1 MAKQEVNLEL
11 LIGKHVL
18 ALNGKSIGH
27 LEEIRVELSEGEC
40 FVEEYLVGA
49 YAVFERLASISIGR
63 AILRLF
69 GATRKHRG
77 YRVPWNKLDL
87 TEPERPRLL
96 CEVDELKTLDGEEQ
110 SEY

>member
-11 LIGKHVL
+11 LIGKRVR

-27 LEEIRVELSEGEC
+27 LEEIRAELSEGEC

-63 AILRLF
+63 AILRFF
-69 GATRKHRG
+69 GATRKHCG

-87 TEPERPRLL
+87 TDPERPRLL
-96 CEVDELKTLDGEEQ
+96 CEVDKLKTLDGEEH

>member
-11 LIGKHVL
+11 LIGRRVR

-27 LEEIRVELSEGEC
+27 LEEIRAELKEGEC

-49 YAVFERLASISIGR
+49 YAVFERLAALSIGR

-87 TEPERPRLL
+87 TDWERPRLL
-96 CEVDELKTLDGEEQ
+96 CAIEELKTLEGE
-110 SEY
+110 

>member
-1 MAKQEVNLEL
+1 MAKQQVNLEL
-11 LIGKHVL
+11 LIGKRVR
-18 ALNGKSIGH
+18 ARNGKSIGH
-27 LEEIRVELSEGEC
+27 LEEIRAELSKGEC

-49 YAVFERLASISIGR
+49 YAAFERLASLSIGR
-63 AILRLF
+63 PILRLL

-96 CEVDELKTLDGEEQ
+96 CEVEELKTLEGEER